1 MSAIPLGPE
10 AITMGRELRV
20 AERLLREPAG
30 IWQQIKLDYRLGELL
45 PELLLTSMGALAGY
59 GVVVGASHRSL
70 AQMLAAGVK
79 LPLLYLLTLAVC
91 LPALYVFNL
100 LHGGSL
106 SVRQVLGLV
115 LSATALIA
123 LVTLPFAPIALFFLI
138 TAWNYAFFVLLNVLI
153 LAMTGAIGL
162 RFLLRGVIYL
172 NTPERAELLAEGQP
186 ARHPQQIS
194 LSLIQV
200 WLVLYAFVGTQ
211 LSWALRPIFGDP
223 DLPFTLFDRLE
234 GNFYAGVLERIL
246 RLF

>member
-1 MSAIPLGPE
+1 MSAIPLGPDTI
-10 AITMGRELRV
+10 AGSRGQRV

-30 IWQQIKLDYRLGELL
+30 IWQQIKLDYRLRELL

-59 GVVVGASHRSL
+59 GVVLGASHRSL

-100 LHGGSL
+100 LNGGNL
-106 SVRQVLGLV
+106 SVRQVLALV
-115 LSATALIA
+115 LSATALIG
-123 LVTLPFAPIALFFLI
+123 LVTLPLAPIALFFLI
-138 TAWNYAFFVLLNVLI
+138 TAWNYSFFVLLNVLI

-172 NTPERAELLAEGQP
+172 NTPERGEVPADGQP
-186 ARHPQQIS
+186 ARHPQQ
-194 LSLIQV
+194 LSLGLIQI

-223 DLPFTLFDRLE
+223 DLPFVLFDRLE
-234 GNFYAGVLERIL
+234 GNFYTGVLERIL
-246 RLF
+246 GLL